1 MKKLVLFGF
10 ALLGLALAADT
21 TLKLTVSG
29 KISSTPAIVVAGM
42 NAPPEET

>member
-10 ALLGLALAADT
+10 AVLGLALAADT
-21 TLKLTVSG
+21 TLKLTVNG

-42 NAPPEET
+42 NSPPEET